1 MLKVLLVDD
10 EPNVRAG
17 IRMMIPW
24 VEIGCEV
31 IGEADDGDDG
41 LTKIMNLHPDIVIA
55 DIKMPGKTGIEMT
68 EAAKALGF
76 KGKIIILSG
85 YSDFSYA
92 KDAIALGVENFIL
105 KPVDEDELTEAI
117 DNAGKKLTKEREHS
131 IRQQIGKEYI
141 NEQMI
146 MGVFFGNEEYIARFE
161 SEYDQLGFMTAI
173 IADNSDSGGSVY
185 ADVRAFFDTVANV
198 DIIRID
204 ISGVLGV
211 LFKSWNRSDVYSVLK
226 KLYDSQGGKVYIAC
240 GDYVLDARSV
250 RNSYACADYLY
261 RSKFIYDDGTVVTS
275 EDIHRHEDDPPDYP
289 ERVYAFMEINDIN
302 KMCSLIDSFMQ
313 SLRFMGNT
321 PEKAKVSCITLVMEI
336 RARIVRTVADKK
348 PETLITDEFMH
359 KLEESRTLREMIEQ
373 IKKVLC
379 DVSDMCFAKST
390 RSNMERVVQYIKTN
404 YDRELR
410 LEMLAQIFGYNS
422 AYLGK
427 VFHQYTGENF
437 NNYLDNIR
445 ITEAKRLLKDE
456 DYKVYEV
463 AEMVG
468 YRNINYFHN
477 KFKKST
483 GMSPKNFKNQY
494 GSDTDGDDDP
504 DTDEE

>member
-17 IRMMIPW
+17 IKMMIPW

-41 LTKIMNLHPDIVIA
+41 LNKIMTLHPDIVIA

-76 KGKIIILSG
+76 KGKVIILSG
-85 YSDFSYA
+85 YSDFAYA
-92 KDAIALGVENFIL
+92 KDAIQLGVENFIL

-117 DNAGKKLTKEREHS
+117 STAGKKLTKEREHS

-146 MGVFFGNEEYIARFE
+146 MGVFFGNEEYVERFE

-173 IADNSDSGGSVY
+173 IADAGDTQGAVY
-185 ADVRAFFDTVANV
+185 SDVRAFFDSVVNV
-198 DIIRID
+198 DLIRID
-204 ISGVLGV
+204 ITGVQGI
-211 LFKSWNRSDVYSVLK
+211 LFKSWNKNDVYAVLTR
-226 KLYDSQGGKVYIAC
+226 LYDTLGGKVYIAC
-240 GDYVLDARSV
+240 GDYVLDAPSI
-250 RNSYACADYLY
+250 RNSYATADHLY
-261 RSKFIYDDGTVVTS
+261 RSRFIYDSGRVVTT
-275 EDIHRHEDDPPDYP
+275 EDIHRREEDTPDYP
-289 ERVYAFMEINDIN
+289 ERVYAFMEINDKT
-302 KMCSLIDSFMQ
+302 KMCALLDSFRS
-313 SLRFMGNT
+313 SLQFMGNT
-321 PEKAKVSCITLVMEI
+321 PEKAKVSCLTLVMDI
-336 RARIVRTVADKK
+336 RARIVRSVTDRK
-348 PETLITDEFMH
+348 PETLITDNFL
-359 KLEESRTLREMIEQ
+359 KSLEESPTLCEMVEN
-373 IKKVLC
+373 IKNVLC
-379 DVSDMCFAKST
+379 DVSDQCFANST

-410 LEMLAQIFGYNS
+410 LGTLAQIFGYNS

-445 ITEAKRLLKDE
+445 ITEAKRLLRDE
-456 DYKVYEV
+456 DLKVKEV
-463 AEMVG
+463 ARMVG
-468 YRNINYFHN
+468 YPNINYFHN
-477 KFKKST
+477 KFKEST
-483 GMSPKNFKNQY
+483 GMSPLSFKKQF
-494 GSDTDGDDDP
+494 GGGAA
-504 DTDEE
+504 DETEE